1 MSDLKNR
8 VRTSDSVD
16 KNLYEELKNIS
27 KKTKIPR
34 SKLIDEAIELLLTKY
49 EGINKDDKNE

>member
-16 KNLYEELKNIS
+16 KKLYEELKNIS

-49 EGINKDDKNE
+49 EGVNKDEKNE